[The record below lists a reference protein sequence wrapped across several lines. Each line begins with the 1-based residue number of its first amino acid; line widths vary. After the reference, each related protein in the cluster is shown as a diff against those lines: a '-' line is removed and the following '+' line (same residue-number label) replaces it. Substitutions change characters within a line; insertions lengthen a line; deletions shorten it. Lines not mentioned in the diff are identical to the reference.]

1 MIYSRPSTSFEATA
15 SGFASGLVGTIGVRL
30 TDGAGGT
37 TIARTTSG
45 IGEFPAGSGIYY
57 AAITAPSVQGQYQI
71 VWDSGGASPQF
82 AVDELTVTFT
92 GQPEEPITTN
102 NFYSSP
108 GLVRT
113 ELGYTSQQL
122 SDTAAQKVITEA
134 EDAVDALLGGWIP
147 DATTG
152 RKILEGDVEAWQWGK
167 LVRATT
173 ILAAKLV
180 LEPDLLEGQQ
190 WRSVSGPDFSFSG
203 PLSGRFPTRVID
215 LLNDSSLRKLT
226 GQAHTASQHY
236 AADRDLIHWGPGD

>member
-15 SGFASGLVGTIGVRL
+15 SGFPSGLVGTIGVRV

-37 TIARTTSG
+37 TVARTTSG
-45 IGEFPAGSGIYY
+45 IGEFPASSGIYY
-57 AAITAPSVQGQYQI
+57 AAITAPSVQGQYQV
-71 VWDSGGASPQF
+71 VWDTGGNSPQF

-92 GQPEEPITTN
+92 GQPEEPVTTN

-113 ELGYTSQQL
+113 ELGYTSEQL

-134 EDAVDALLGGWIP
+134 EDAIDSLLGGWVP
-147 DATTG
+147 DSTTG
-152 RKILEGDVEAWQWGK
+152 RKILEGDVEAWQWNK

-180 LEPDLLEGQQ
+180 TDPDLTGGQQ
-190 WRSVSGPDFSFSG
+190 WRRVKGPDFEFEG
-203 PLSGRFPTRVID
+203 PLSGRFPTRVLD
-215 LLNDSSLRKLT
+215 LLNDSSLRKLV
-226 GQAHTASQHY
+226 GQAHTGSLN
-236 AADRDLIHWGPGD
+236 AAVDLDAIHWRD